1 MLTTTTPPLLRR
13 VMADAAVD
21 ATLSLV
27 ATMVGVPRET
37 VEKIVAAGLPLMAD
51 AADGDPLVFKA
62 MYAWSVKHVPEP
74 TPASYAKLGKNAAAR
89 QAMVADFE
97 LVYGDHA
104 EAIARAA
111 GVAAGVTGALSR
123 HVLAATMPTVVKAVG
138 KANANAN
145 EMGFG
150 RLLRILKAAPLSAS
164 STEGDRDSISAPTL
178 PLGRSPRDRAT
189 LMHPPGPV
197 TPSGHV
203 ARSLDVSG
211 ASLHRAPLMTPAQAR
226 DTIDRLSSQTAPFRH
241 YEIAPEAMIADYN
254 GALTAFV
261 PRGKMLHFFIGKG
274 RYVGD
279 TARPG
284 AFVEAGLLRRLLE
297 VVQTDFDALL
307 AEQQQQIPIR

>member
-1 MLTTTTPPLLRR
+1 MLTTTTPPLLRWA
-13 VMADAAVD
+13 MADAAVD

-164 STEGDRDSISAPTL
+164 STEGDRDGISAPTL

-197 TPSGHV
+197 TPCGHV

-241 YEIAPEAMIADYN
+241 YESSHMVPIKGNDHVLDADRYSAMERFWDPIMEDSAPNNPLGWKPNTAPAVSSLRGN
-254 GALTAFV
+254 GF
-261 PRGKMLHFFIGKG
+261 
-274 RYVGD
+274 
-279 TARPG
+279 G
-284 AFVEAGLLRRLLE
+284 AAAPLGSMS
-297 VVQTDFDALL
+297 
-307 AEQQQQIPIR
+307 